1 MHLENSSTTFELG
14 GTTMNKN
21 INYLSIEETEPEK
34 LGLMKGFP
42 PEKEKIISASDG
54 SFFQFPALRY
64 SVNHMREFLP
74 TRNVPA
80 AKENYYQFEV
90 ELDNKIDD
98 IKFIPWDEKEPI
110 TWKDSVKK
118 NYTDG
123 IIILHKGKI
132 VYEKYFA
139 GLTPEGNHGAMSVSK
154 SFTGTMA
161 SILIAEGILDPKEL
175 VGTYIPEL
183 RDSGFGDATVEQVLE
198 MTTAIQYSEDYNNPT
213 AEIWAFSESGNVFH
227 PANYSGPKNYYEY
240 LKTVKKQL
248 DGCHGKVFGY
258 RTVNTEV
265 MGWIISRVTGK
276 SITELI
282 SEKIWKPMGAKFDGY
297 YQVDS
302 AGIAF
307 AGGGFNLNLRD
318 MAIFGQLMLNQ
329 GKLRGKQIIPKAAI
343 DLITCGGNPEAF
355 AKGDYPKLK
364 GWSYKNMWWIT
375 HNKHG
380 SYMARGVHGQAIYID
395 PVAQMVI
402 VRFASNYLSSN
413 KYIDPLSIPAYEAVA
428 EYFSK

>member
-1 MHLENSSTTFELG
+1 MINNT
-14 GTTMNKN
+14 N
-21 INYLSIEETEPEK
+21 ILSIEETEPEK
-34 LGLMKGFP
+34 MGWMKGFP
-42 PEKEKIISASDG
+42 PEKEKLIYASDG

-64 SVNHMREFLP
+64 SINHMREFYP
-74 TRNVPA
+74 TRNVSA
-80 AKENYYQFEV
+80 AKEKYYQFEV
-90 ELDNKIDD
+90 ALDKKIDE
-98 IKFIPWDEKEPI
+98 IMFIPWDEDRAISWKESL
-110 TWKDSVKK
+110 KR

-139 GLTPEGNHGAMSVSK
+139 GLTPDGNHGAMSVSK
-154 SFTGTMA
+154 SFTGTIA

-175 VGTYIPEL
+175 VGEYIPEL
-183 RDSGFGDATVEQVLE
+183 KKSGFGDATVEQVLE
-198 MTTAIQYSEDYNNPT
+198 MTTAIQYSEDYNDQN
-213 AEIWAFSESGNVFH
+213 ADIWAFSEAGNVFH
-227 PANYSGPKNYYEY
+227 PTGYKGANNYYEY
-240 LKTVKKQL
+240 LQTVKKQPN
-248 DGCHGKVFGY
+248 GCHGEVFGY
-258 RTVNTEV
+258 KTVNTEV

-282 SEKIWKPMGAKFDGY
+282 SEKIWKPMGARYDGY
-297 YQVDS
+297 YQLDS

-329 GKLRGKQIIPKAAI
+329 GKLKDKQIIPKAAI
-343 DLITCGGNPEAF
+343 DLITCGGNTNAF
-355 AKGDYPKLK
+355 AKGNFPKLK

-380 SYMARGVHGQAIYID
+380 SYMARGVHGQALYID

-402 VRFASNYLSSN
+402 ARFASNYLSSN